1 MHTYPH
7 RLKQMFV
14 ELFHKQPQLMVKA
27 PGRINLL
34 GEHTDYNGGF
44 VLPAAMDKA
53 IYFAISKREDMQCRL
68 YSENMLESH
77 TFLVDALKHDNPRW
91 SFYIKGVIM
100 EFQKAG
106 IVVGGFDLVFGGNI
120 PQGAGVSS
128 SAALECGLA
137 YALNV
142 IFGFGISKIELV
154 KLAQAAENNFVGVKC
169 GIMDQFASM
178 MSKKDT
184 VIKLDCRSLKYEYFP
199 FDMQEYNV
207 VLCDTGVKHNLAD
220 SEYNT
225 RRQQCEAG
233 IALLKKYDPEIQ
245 SLRDVSMDFLVEH
258 IGELPELIFKRCKYV
273 VDEIARVEE
282 ACNLLLKNDLKT
294 FGERMYATHD
304 GLQHLYAVSCP
315 ELDFLV
321 DHTRALDHVA
331 GARMMGGGF
340 GGCTINL
347 VAKDAMEEFVADI
360 SRSYL
365 NGTNKTLKTYTCT
378 LADGVESIVEWH

>member
-7 RLKQMFV
+7 KLKQMFL

-44 VLPAAMDKA
+44 VLPAAMDRA
-53 IYFAISKREDMQCRL
+53 IYFAVSKRDDTQCRF

-77 TFLVDALKHDNPRW
+77 TFLVDTLKHDPPQW
-91 SFYIKGVIM
+91 SYYLKGVVM
-100 EFQKAG
+100 ELQKAG
-106 IVVGGFDLVFGGNI
+106 FVVGGFDLVFGGNI

-137 YALNV
+137 YALNEL
-142 IFGFGISKIELV
+142 FGFGLSRVELV
-154 KLAQAAENNFVGVKC
+154 KIAQAAENNFVGVKC

-178 MSKKDT
+178 MGKKNA
-184 VIKLDCRSLKYEYFP
+184 VIKLDCRSLEYEYFP
-199 FDMQEYNV
+199 FDMQEYKV

-233 IALLKKYDPEIQ
+233 VAVLKKHDPEIQ
-245 SLRDVSMDFLVEH
+245 TLRDVSTAFLHEH
-258 IGELPELIFKRCKYV
+258 KTELSNLVFNRCKYV
-273 VDEIARVEE
+273 VEEIARVEH
-282 ACNLLLKNDLKT
+282 ACKLLLSKDLPA
-294 FGERMYATHD
+294 FGQQMYATHE
-304 GLQHLYAVSCP
+304 GLQHLYEVSCP

-321 DHTRALDHVA
+321 DYTKNLEYVV
-331 GARMMGGGF
+331 GSRMMGGGF

-347 VAKDAMEEFVADI
+347 VHKDAVDDFVAHV
-360 SRSYL
+360 SKSYQSHY
-365 NGTNKTLKTYTCT
+365 GKALKTYACA